1 MQTILDDNQENWLV
15 MTDDGSTT
23 TKTKASPLNQLLYE
37 HDLWGLLES
46 NDEIWMKEGREDEPS
61 VKIIPSDD
69 ERYVVNISQA
79 PDLILGAHK
88 KTDLIDAMLKIYEEH
103 DGESVAPIINLYDS
117 IREDMIRDE
126 VLGGFLKVLPDKVA
140 ERDEGWF
147 INGHVLLTFEGEF
160 FHPNTNSRKRSG
172 QTVLPSSSEKAYN
185 VDIENPEESMSRN
198 FSFDGANWRL
208 TDKEVSFLA
217 KAMWALKNTDD
228 KT

>member
-1 MQTILDDNQENWLV
+1 MPQVLDDNQQNWLI

-46 NDEIWMKEGREDEPS
+46 NDEIWMKSGREDEPS
-61 VKIIPSDD
+61 VKIIPNED
-69 ERYVVNISQA
+69 ERYTINITNA
-79 PDLILGAHK
+79 PDLTLGAHK
-88 KTDLIDAMLKIYEEH
+88 KTDLIDAMVKIYDEY
-103 DGESVAPIINLYDS
+103 DGESVAPIIELYDS

-126 VLGGFLKVLPDKVA
+126 VLSGFLTVLPDKVA
-140 ERDEGWF
+140 EKDDGWF

-172 QTVLPSSSEKAYN
+172 QTVLPSSSEQAYQ
-185 VDIENPEESMSRN
+185 VDIGSAKESMSRN

-208 TDKEVSFLA
+208 TDKEVKFLA
-217 KAMWALKNTDD
+217 KAMWALKNTED